1 MDKHVRAAAAVT
13 ADSAST
19 GERRTERLL
28 LRRWQPGDAD
38 EMARINR
45 HPEVGRYLNRP
56 VDDAAVAAFHGL
68 MIAHWDS
75 HGFGPWALES
85 LEPAT
90 RGRLLGF
97 AGLAFPPPF
106 LAAAGPAPELGWRLD
121 PACWGQGLATEAAIA
136 ARDHAFTALA
146 LPEVI
151 SIIHPANTRSQ
162 RVAAK
167 LGMTRSRQIDN
178 PALGIKTDIWHLP
191 ALDRRQGKMIMDR
204 QEVRRTP
211 DRQAG

>member
-1 MDKHVRAAAAVT
+1 VNVNEHFPPVPAATTGNAA
-13 ADSAST
+13 T
-19 GERRTERLL
+19 GELLTGRLL
-28 LRRWQPGDAD
+28 LRRWQPGDEP

-56 VDDAAVAAFHGL
+56 VDDAAVAAFYAL
-68 MIAHWDS
+68 MTGHWDT

-90 RGRLLGF
+90 RGQFLGF

-121 PACWGQGLATEAAIA
+121 PACWGRGLATEAATA
-136 ARDHAFTALA
+136 ARDHAFTTLA

-167 LGMTRSRQIDN
+167 LGMTLSRQIDN
-178 PALGIKTDIWHLP
+178 PVLGIKTDLWHQP
-191 ALDRRQGKMIMDR
+191 GPR
-204 QEVRRTP
+204 
-211 DRQAG
+211 